1 MFDWATAWPFITV
14 IMKFASYVGVVLVAV
29 GLLIIPQLQYR
40 KDPEGYFMIV
50 ADYEQYKRK
59 STKNK

>member
-1 MFDWATAWPFITV
+1 
-14 IMKFASYVGVVLVAV
+14 MKFAGYVGVVLVAV

-50 ADYEQYKRK
+50 ADYEQYKENRQ
-59 STKNK
+59 KNK

>member
-14 IMKFASYVGVVLVAV
+14 IMKFAGYVGVVLVAV

-50 ADYEQYKRK
+50 ADYEQYKENRQ
-59 STKNK
+59 KNK